1 MKKTIVALM
10 ILSFVECIAS
20 FQNSSDFHW
29 VPPVLSFID
38 GNGIAYEIEGIPIR
52 SVSSS
57 FLDSTLAVMDA
68 HYDGVFKESTW
79 IMHDNANALR
89 GIETAN
95 EALEP
100 SSEFF
105 GNATDRI
112 GFVPDS
118 KENLE
123 FIFISNDVY
132 YDPNIGDGTPLPGAL
147 ASLAACAIATIASG
161 KVTGICGANKE
172 ID

>member
-20 FQNSSDFHW
+20 FQNSLDFHW
-29 VPPVLSFID
+29 VPPVLSFIE
-38 GNGIAYEIEGIPIR
+38 GNGIAYEAEGIPIR
-52 SVSSS
+52 SVPSM
-57 FLDSTLAVMDA
+57 FLDSTLAVRDA
-68 HYDGVFKESTW
+68 HYDGVFQEASW
-79 IMHDNANALR
+79 IMHDNANAFR

-118 KENLE
+118 RENLE

-132 YDPNIGDGTPLPGAL
+132 YDPNIGDGTPLPGAI
-147 ASLAACAIATIASG
+147 ASFAACAIVTIASG
-161 KVTGICGANKE
+161 KRTGLGGANKA